1 MNAFNPSA
9 QEATAPLLW
18 TVRYGVVSAIASTH
32 PAVRS
37 LQMYGEWGEA
47 EIDLLS
53 TVIQD
58 GQTVLQFGGE
68 FGAQTLWL
76 ARVVGAKGCVH
87 VAEPARIGFQQL
99 CASVALN
106 GLTNVYT
113 VNQWLGQRGGSA
125 GLGTL
130 PGAQHFQ
137 GDAAEKVKLGTVDEL
152 GLDSLHLLKIN
163 APGTAVQLLDG
174 AVETIRRCR
183 PILYFRLEPEQA
195 VSEVKLVKELGYRC
209 WSHAPHMYNPENAL
223 GQAENIFPGRVH
235 QNLIAVPV
243 ESGTVFEQLMEV

>member
-9 QEATAPLLW
+9 PEATAPLLW
-18 TVRYGVVSAIASTH
+18 TVRYGVVSAITSAH
-32 PAVRS
+32 PVARS

-53 TVIQD
+53 SVIQD
-58 GQTVLQFGGE
+58 GQTALQFGGE

-76 ARVVGAKGCVH
+76 ARVVGTGGRVH

-113 VNQWLGQRGGSA
+113 TNQWLGQRSGSA
-125 GLGTL
+125 ALGTL
-130 PGAQHFQ
+130 PGAQHFPGEAQ
-137 GDAAEKVKLGTVDEL
+137 ETVKLSTVDEL

-163 APGTAVQLLDG
+163 VPGTITQLLDG

-195 VSEVKLVKELGYRC
+195 VHEVKLVKELGYRC
-209 WSHAPHMYNPENAL
+209 WSHAPHMYNPDNVL

-235 QNLIAVPV
+235 QNLVAVPV